1 MNSPR
6 YWRRTLGDWG
16 GSLILIIALIVV
28 LFPYTWIFL
37 TSLKPTVLVAQ
48 PDVWIFPPTLDNWR
62 EVLLESDAPRYLMN
76 SIIVALSTVLIALMV
91 AAPASYSFSR
101 FKTGG
106 GPVRF
111 SILAAEM
118 LPPAVLIV
126 PLFLLMFNL
135 QLLDTHIALIAAHLT
150 FVTPVITWFLIG
162 FFDEVPKELE
172 EQAMVDG
179 YTQFQAFYKVVL
191 PTVRPGLAAAAIFGF
206 VLSWNDMFYALILS
220 GGNNKTLPV
229 AIAGF
234 WTFRG
239 IEMGKMSVAIL
250 IAIVPVLIV
259 SFFIQKYLVK
269 GLGGGAVKY

>member
-1 MNSPR
+1 MNDSR
-6 YWRRTLGDWG
+6 YWRRILVDWSGTLV
-16 GSLILIIALIVV
+16 LILALIVV
-28 LFPYTWIFL
+28 LFPYAWIFL
-37 TSLKPTVLVAQ
+37 TSIKPTVLVAQ
-48 PDVWIFPPTLDNWR
+48 PDVWVFPPTWANWQ
-62 EVLLESDAPRYLMN
+62 EVLLESDVPRYLLN
-76 SIIVALSTVLIALMV
+76 SIIVGLSTVLIALMV

-239 IEMGKMSVAIL
+239 IEMGKMAVAIL

>member
-1 MNSPR
+1 MNGTR
-6 YWRRTLGDWG
+6 YWRRALGDWG
-16 GSLILIIALIVV
+16 GTLILVIALIVV

-37 TSLKPTVLVAQ
+37 TSLKPTALVAK
-48 PDVWIFPPTLDNWR
+48 PDVWLFSPTWENWR
-62 EVLLESDAPRYLMN
+62 EVLLESDVPRYLLN
-76 SIIVALSTVLIALMV
+76 SVIVGLSTVLIALTV

-135 QLLDTHIALIAAHLT
+135 ELLDTHLALIAAHLT

-239 IEMGKMSVAIL
+239 IEMGKMAVAIL

>member
-1 MNSPR
+1 MPSSP
-6 YWRRTLGDWG
+6 YWRKRLIDWSG
-16 GSLILIIALIVV
+16 TLILIVALIVV
-28 LFPYTWIFL
+28 LFPYFWIFL
-37 TSLKPTVLVAQ
+37 TSLKPTVLVAR
-48 PDVWIFPPTLDNWR
+48 PDVWVFSPTATNWR
-62 EVLLESDAPRYLMN
+62 EVLLESDVPRYLVN
-76 SIIVALSTVLIALMV
+76 SLIVGASTVLIALVV

-101 FKTGG
+101 YKTGG

-126 PLFLLMFNL
+126 PLFLLMFHL

-179 YTQFQAFYKVVL
+179 YTRFQAFYKVVL

-229 AIAGF
+229 AIAGY

-239 IEMGKMSVAIL
+239 IEMGKMAVAIL
-250 IAIVPVLIV
+250 IAIVPVLV
-259 SFFIQKYLVK
+259 ASFFIQKYLVK

>member
-1 MNSPR
+1 MPSSP
-6 YWRRTLGDWG
+6 YWRKRLIDWG
-16 GSLILIIALIVV
+16 GTLILMVALIVV
-28 LFPYTWIFL
+28 LFPYFWIFL

-48 PDVWIFPPTLDNWR
+48 PDIWVFAPTATNWR
-62 EVLLESDAPRYLMN
+62 EVLLESDVPRYLVN
-76 SIIVALSTVLIALMV
+76 SLIVGASTVLIALIV

-126 PLFLLMFNL
+126 PLFLLMFHL

-179 YTQFQAFYKVVL
+179 YTRFQAFYKVVL

-229 AIAGF
+229 AIAGY

-239 IEMGKMSVAIL
+239 IEMGKMAVAIL
-250 IAIVPVLIV
+250 IAIVPVLV
-259 SFFIQKYLVK
+259 ASFFIQKYLVK

>member
-1 MNSPR
+1 MPSSP
-6 YWRRTLGDWG
+6 YWRKRLVDWSG
-16 GSLILIIALIVV
+16 ALILIVALIVV
-28 LFPYTWIFL
+28 LFPYFWIFL

-48 PDVWIFPPTLDNWR
+48 PDVWLFSPTATNWR
-62 EVLLESDAPRYLMN
+62 EVLLESEAPRYLVN
-76 SIIVALSTVLIALMV
+76 SLIVGASTVLIALVV

-126 PLFLLMFNL
+126 PLFLLMFHL

-179 YTQFQAFYKVVL
+179 YTRFQAFYKVVL

-229 AIAGF
+229 AIAGY

-239 IEMGKMSVAIL
+239 IEMGKMAVAIL
-250 IAIVPVLIV
+250 IAIVPVLV
-259 SFFIQKYLVK
+259 ASFFIQKYLVK

>member
-1 MNSPR
+1 
-6 YWRRTLGDWG
+6 
-16 GSLILIIALIVV
+16 
-28 LFPYTWIFL
+28 
-37 TSLKPTVLVAQ
+37 
-48 PDVWIFPPTLDNWR
+48 
-62 EVLLESDAPRYLMN
+62 
-76 SIIVALSTVLIALMV
+76 
-91 AAPASYSFSR
+91 
-101 FKTGG
+101 
-106 GPVRF
+106 
-111 SILAAEM
+111 M

-126 PLFLLMFNL
+126 PLFLLMFRL
-135 QLLDTHIALIAAHLT
+135 ALLDTYVALIAAHLT

-162 FFDEVPKELE
+162 FFDETPRELE

-179 YTQFQAFYKVVL
+179 YTRFQAFYKVIL

-229 AIAGF
+229 AIAGY

-239 IEMGKMSVAIL
+239 IEMGKMAVAIL

>member
-1 MNSPR
+1 MNSAH
-6 YWRRTLGDWG
+6 YWRRTVGDWG
-16 GSLILIIALIVV
+16 GTLILVIALIVV
-28 LFPYTWIFL
+28 LFPYAWIFL

-48 PDVWIFPPTLDNWR
+48 PDVWVFSPTWENWR
-62 EVLLESDAPRYLMN
+62 VVLLESDVPRYLMN
-76 SIIVALSTVLIALMV
+76 SIIVGLSTVLIALMV

-135 QLLDTHIALIAAHLT
+135 QLLDTHLALIAAHLT

-239 IEMGKMSVAIL
+239 IEMGKMAVAIL